1 MGEWQNPHHRA
12 DMQTNTTLGNKNSEK
27 VKVKQVNGNTPII
40 RADIHTNKHNL
51 EEEIKNKVKVKNRNT
66 I

>member
-12 DMQTNTTLGNKNSEK
+12 DMQKNTTLGNKNSEK

-40 RADIHTNKHNL
+40 RADIHTNTTWRKMFRKS
-51 EEEIKNKVKVKNRNT
+51 ERKMSEW
-66 I
+66 